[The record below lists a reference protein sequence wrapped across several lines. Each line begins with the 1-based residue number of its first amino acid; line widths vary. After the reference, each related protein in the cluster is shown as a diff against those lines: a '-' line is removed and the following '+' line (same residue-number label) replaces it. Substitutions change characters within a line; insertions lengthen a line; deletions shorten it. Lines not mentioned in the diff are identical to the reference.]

1 MTLVLETENLANKL
15 LAENKDVLFID
26 TCILLNVVR
35 CLDIN
40 NKHLNEYT
48 VAKEIISKFNNG
60 TLSYNLVVLSPTNDE
75 WMRNVDN
82 LCSNTK
88 SIIDKNYQTTS
99 RIIKVLNSE
108 NPITNTINDF
118 RHEYIEEKLKHVSH
132 TLLRSCYCCKTND
145 TIGLDAF
152 KRSVSV
158 TLPATKGN
166 NSLND
171 CIIFEEILEIA
182 RILRENDFTK
192 KLVFSTNNTKD
203 FGDPNDEQSSINQEL
218 NAFQIIYVTNLGW
231 AKDKLT

>member
-1 MTLVLETENLANKL
+1 MTLVLETEELANQL

-35 CLDIN
+35 CLDIS
-40 NKHLNEYT
+40 NKHLDEYV
-48 VAKEIISKFNNG
+48 VAKEIISEFKNG
-60 TLSYNLVVLSPTNDE
+60 TLPYNLVVLSPTNDE

-88 SIIDKNYQTTS
+88 SIIDKNYQTAS

-108 NPITNTINDF
+108 KPTTNTINDF
-118 RHEYIEEKLKHVSH
+118 RHEEIEKKLKHVSR
-132 TLLRSCYCCKTND
+132 TLLRNCYCCKTND
-145 TIGLDAF
+145 VILLGAM
-152 KRSVSV
+152 KRTASV
-158 TLPATKGN
+158 TLPATRGKE
-166 NSLND
+166 SSND

-192 KLVFSTNNTKD
+192 KMVFSTNNTKD

-218 NAFQIIYVTNLGW
+218 NAFKIIYVTNLSW
-231 AKDKLT
+231 AKNKLT